1 MLLPLSSLSLLPK
14 SRFHSQLSRPFSSV
28 RQAGSMLLS
37 SSVPAS
43 SAARI
48 SSGVSRMVPS
58 SVFTGRAASS
68 EFVSAP
74 ASGWASAA
82 CSTGALRGSS
92 AASASVSCCK
102 LGKLFSCSSSS
113 MLPIMGSAGAASG
126 AAGDAAVSSAGA
138 AGASDTA
145 GASVS
150 FWLGAAGCAADAAVL
165 SASEDAE
172 SVFDGL
178 GASFLSSFFVLWAAL
193 LSPSHSRADG
203 STVKPAG

>member
-1 MLLPLSSLSLLPK
+1 
-14 SRFHSQLSRPFSSV
+14 
-28 RQAGSMLLS
+28 
-37 SSVPAS
+37 
-43 SAARI
+43 
-48 SSGVSRMVPS
+48 
-58 SVFTGRAASS
+58 
-68 EFVSAP
+68 
-74 ASGWASAA
+74 
-82 CSTGALRGSS
+82 
-92 AASASVSCCK
+92 
-102 LGKLFSCSSSS
+102 

-178 GASFLSSFFVLWAAL
+178 GAFSLSSFFVLWAAL